1 MAQILKKSVKENII
15 MAAKKEFL
23 EKGLKDASL
32 RSIAKGANI
41 TVGNL
46 YRYFTNKD
54 EIIDTIVNPPLFE
67 LNELIKKLT
76 NEKINLQIKVENVG
90 LGVDDIGEIL
100 NALSFELSSLK
111 HRYNNEIKILIKYS
125 EKAELLKKWFFNLIE
140 IMIREKDSEQYF
152 NSDFID
158 VFSKTL
164 CTSIFSGLSECL
176 LSDNLSFEEEVQL
189 MRVFFN
195 SFLQM
200 MKTDFTEKERQK

>member
-15 MAAKKEFL
+15 LAAKKEFL

-32 RSIAKGANI
+32 RNIAKGANI

-46 YRYFTNKD
+46 YRYFANKD
-54 EIIDTIVNPPLFE
+54 DIIDTIVNPPLFE
-67 LNELIKKLT
+67 LNELVRKLT

-90 LGVDDIGEIL
+90 LSIDDISEIL
-100 NALSFELSSLK
+100 DVMSYELSNLK
-111 HRYNNEIKILIKYS
+111 RRYNAEIKILIKYS